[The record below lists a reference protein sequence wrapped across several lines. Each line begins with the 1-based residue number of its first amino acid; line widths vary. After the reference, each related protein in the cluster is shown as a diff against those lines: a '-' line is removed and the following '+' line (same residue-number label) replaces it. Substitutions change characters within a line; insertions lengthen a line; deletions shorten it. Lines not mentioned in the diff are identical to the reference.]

1 MNLIE
6 STKELRKYIGES
18 QQAFATR
25 LGLSI
30 RALANYEKDRAPTGK
45 ALAALAHT
53 AAEAGRHDLSYEFM
67 RALAHEL
74 GLSKLKLGLFSSEP
88 ASKNPTGYML
98 VTFEGRNAQ
107 DYARAFFE
115 TFGRYAYGGVDEKR
129 RAGKLLQD
137 FNIAALQEWRPK

>member
-1 MNLIE
+1 MSLTE
-6 STKELRKYIGES
+6 AVRELRKHLSES

-67 RALAHEL
+67 RALAREL
-74 GLSKLKLGLFSSEP
+74 GLSKLKLGLFSNEP

-107 DYARAFFE
+107 DYVRAFFE
-115 TFGRYAYGGVDEKR
+115 TFGRYAYGNADEKR

-137 FNIAALQEWRPK
+137 FNSTALQEWRSK

>member
-1 MNLIE
+1 MSPIE
-6 STKELRKYIGES
+6 AVRELRKHVGES
-18 QQAFATR
+18 QQVFATR

-30 RALANYEKDRAPTGK
+30 RALANYEKDRAPTGR
-45 ALAALAHT
+45 ALAALAQA

-67 RALAHEL
+67 RVLAKEL
-74 GLSKLKLGLFSSEP
+74 GFSKLKVGLFSSEP

-115 TFGRYAYGGVDEKR
+115 TFGRFAYGNPDEKR

-137 FNIAALQEWRPK
+137 FNGAAFQEWRSR